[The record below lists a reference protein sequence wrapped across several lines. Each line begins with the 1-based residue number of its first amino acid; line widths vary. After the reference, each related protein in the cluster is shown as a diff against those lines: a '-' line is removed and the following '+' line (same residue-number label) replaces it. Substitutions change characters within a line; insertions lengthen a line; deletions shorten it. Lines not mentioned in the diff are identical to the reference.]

1 VSVMSEDRVRT
12 RPGLTPVHYVE
23 TRDQL
28 EAKIAH
34 INKKLAK
41 LIQEGEHV
49 RDDLGLR
56 VEVS

>member
-1 VSVMSEDRVRT
+1 MSVMSEDRVRT

-49 RDDLGLR
+49 RSDL
-56 VEVS
+56 VFESK